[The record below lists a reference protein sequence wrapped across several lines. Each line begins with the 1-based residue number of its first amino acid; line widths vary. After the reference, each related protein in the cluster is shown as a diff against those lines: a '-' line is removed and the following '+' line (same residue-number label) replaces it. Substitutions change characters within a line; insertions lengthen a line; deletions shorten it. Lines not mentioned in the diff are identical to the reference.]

1 MSRGVWKPTVRPMS
15 IPLEP
20 RLDEFERRL
29 RELETELA
37 ELRALTAGTAPT
49 APVATTLPAS
59 IEELIARGDFR
70 ALFRRV
76 ERSRRDALAND
87 DLDTLLELSHVVG
100 LAEERAP
107 SEIASE
113 AVRLGYTIR
122 QNVRFVGRKLGVP
135 VEGSLR
141 TEPEPDPEPRPQQP
155 PASEPPPLFELP
167 DLSRVD

>member
-59 IEELIARGDFR
+59 IEVNEPGSP
-70 ALFRRV
+70 RRSGP
-76 ERSRRDALAND
+76 RNWW
-87 DLDTLLELSHVVG
+87 
-100 LAEERAP
+100 
-107 SEIASE
+107 
-113 AVRLGYTIR
+113 
-122 QNVRFVGRKLGVP
+122 Q
-135 VEGSLR
+135 GSCR
-141 TEPEPDPEPRPQQP
+141 
-155 PASEPPPLFELP
+155 
-167 DLSRVD
+167 